1 VKAMR
6 AWVEKQRNMVDFTLS
21 ALLRRKGKNVS
32 LLAVYTGVVFV
43 LGSVMF
49 FTEGMRREAHLIL
62 HGSPEIIVQKMV
74 AGRHDLIPT
83 AYMEKIRQIKGV
95 QSVKE
100 RLWGYYFDPVVGA
113 NYTLLVPE
121 NFTLGEGNIAIGKGI
136 SRKRLA
142 YEGDILSFRGY
153 TGEPL
158 TFQIG
163 EIFSAES
170 ELVSADLVTMSEGD
184 FRGMFAMTKEV
195 ATDLVIKVRN
205 PKELATIATKI
216 VQLLPDT
223 RPILRDEILRTYD
236 AVFSWRSSLMLA
248 ILMGAVFSFIILAW
262 DKATGMSAEE
272 KREVGILKA
281 VGWETSDVLLMR
293 FWEGVVVSA
302 SAFMLGVLLAY
313 GHVFFASAMLFEPVL
328 KGWSVLYPEF
338 KITPFIAFNQ
348 VAALFF
354 LTVIP
359 YTVATIVPSWRTA
372 TVDPD
377 SVMRM

>member
-1 VKAMR
+1 MH

-21 ALLRRKGKNVS
+21 SLLRRKGKNVA
-32 LLAVYTGVVFV
+32 LLAVYTAVVFV

-49 FTEGMRREAHLIL
+49 FTEGMRREAHIIL

-74 AGRHDLIPT
+74 AGRHDLIPL

-100 RLWGYYFDPVVGA
+100 RLWGYYYDPVVGA
-113 NYTLLVPE
+113 NYTLLVPDE
-121 NFTLGEGNIAIGKGI
+121 FALGEGNIAIGKGI

-153 TGEPL
+153 SGEPL

-163 EIFSAES
+163 EIFSPDS
-170 ELVSADLVTMSEGD
+170 ELVSADLVTVSEED
-184 FRGMFAMTKEV
+184 FRGMFAMPKGV
-195 ATDLVIKVRN
+195 ATDLVIKARN

-236 AVFSWRSSLMLA
+236 AVFSWRSSLMLV
-248 ILMGAVFSFIILAW
+248 ILLGAVFSFIILAW

-281 VGWETSDVLLMR
+281 VGWETADVLLMR

-372 TVDPD
+372 TIDPD

>member
-1 VKAMR
+1 
-6 AWVEKQRNMVDFTLS
+6 
-21 ALLRRKGKNVS
+21 
-32 LLAVYTGVVFV
+32 
-43 LGSVMF
+43 
-49 FTEGMRREAHLIL
+49 
-62 HGSPEIIVQKMV
+62 MV
-74 AGRHDLIPT
+74 AGRHDLIPL

-100 RLWGYYFDPVVGA
+100 RLWGYYYDPVVGA
-113 NYTLLVPE
+113 NYTLLVPDD
-121 NFTLGEGNIAIGKGI
+121 FALGEGNIAIGKGI

-153 TGEPL
+153 SGEPL

-163 EIFSAES
+163 EIFSPDS
-170 ELVSADLVTMSEGD
+170 ELVSADLVTVSEED
-184 FRGMFAMTKEV
+184 FRGMFAMPKEV
-195 ATDLVIKVRN
+195 ATDLVIKARN

-236 AVFSWRSSLMLA
+236 AVFSWRSSLMLV
-248 ILMGAVFSFIILAW
+248 ILLGAVFSFIILAW

-281 VGWETSDVLLMR
+281 VGWETADVLLMR

-372 TVDPD
+372 TIDPD

>member
-1 VKAMR
+1 MR
-6 AWVEKQRNMVDFTLS
+6 AWIEKQRNMVDFTLS
-21 ALLRRKGKNVS
+21 ALLRRKGKNVA
-32 LLAVYTGVVFV
+32 LMAVYTAVVFV

-49 FTEGMRREAHLIL
+49 FAEGMRREAHLIL

-74 AGRHDLIPT
+74 AGRHDLIPV

-95 QSVKE
+95 QSVRE
-100 RLWGYYFDPVVGA
+100 RLWGYYYDPVVGA

-121 NFTLGEGNIAIGKGI
+121 DFALGEGNIAIGKGI

-153 TGEPL
+153 GGEPL

-163 EIFSAES
+163 EIFSAAS
-170 ELVSADLVTMSEGD
+170 ELVSTDLVTVSEQD
-184 FRGMFAMTKEV
+184 FRGMFAMPKEV
-195 ATDLVIKVRN
+195 ATDLVVKARN

-236 AVFSWRSSLMLA
+236 AVFSWRSSLMLV
-248 ILMGAVFSFIILAW
+248 ILSGAVFSFIILAW

-281 VGWETSDVLLMR
+281 VGWETADVLLMR

-313 GHVFFASAMLFEPVL
+313 GHVFLASAMLFEPVL

-338 KITPFIAFNQ
+338 KISPFIAFNQ

-354 LTVIP
+354 LTVVP

-372 TVDPD
+372 TIDPD

>member
-1 VKAMR
+1 MR
-6 AWVEKQRNMVDFTLS
+6 AWIEKQRNMVDFTLS
-21 ALLRRKGKNVS
+21 ALLRRKGKNVA
-32 LLAVYTGVVFV
+32 LMAVYTAVVFV

-74 AGRHDLIPT
+74 AGRHDLIPV

-100 RLWGYYFDPVVGA
+100 RLWGYFYDPVVGA

-121 NFTLGEGNIAIGKGI
+121 EFRLGAGNIAIGKGI

-153 TGEPL
+153 SGEPL

-163 EIFSAES
+163 EIFSVAS
-170 ELVSADLVTMSEGD
+170 ELVSTDLVTLSEED
-184 FRGMFAMTKEV
+184 FREMFAMPREV
-195 ATDLVIKVRN
+195 ATDLVIKARN

-236 AVFSWRSSLMLA
+236 AVFSWRSSLMLV
-248 ILMGAVFSFIILAW
+248 ILLGAVLSFIILAW

-302 SAFMLGVLLAY
+302 SAFVLGVLLAY
-313 GHVFFASAMLFEPVL
+313 GHVFFASAMLFEPVV
-328 KGWSVLYPEF
+328 KGWSVLYPDF
-338 KITPFIAFNQ
+338 RISPFIAFNQ

-372 TVDPD
+372 TIDPD
-377 SVMRM
+377 SVMRI

>member
-1 VKAMR
+1 MR
-6 AWVEKQRNMVDFTLS
+6 GWIEKQRNMVDFTLS
-21 ALLRRKGKNVS
+21 ALLRRKGKNLA
-32 LLAVYTGVVFV
+32 LLAVYTTVVFV

-83 AYMEKIRQIKGV
+83 GYIEKIRLIKGV

-100 RLWGYYFDPVVGA
+100 RLWGYYYDPVVGA
-113 NYTLLVPE
+113 NYTLLVP
-121 NFTLGEGNIAIGKGI
+121 NDFALGEGSIALGNGI

-142 YEGDILSFRGY
+142 FVGDILSFRGY
-153 TGEPL
+153 DGEPL
-158 TFQIG
+158 TFHIA
-163 EIFSAES
+163 EVFSAES
-170 ELVSADLVTMSEGD
+170 ELVSTDLVAMSEKD
-184 FRGMFAMTKEV
+184 FRGMFMMPAEV
-195 ATDLVIKVRN
+195 ATDLVVQVRN
-205 PKELATIATKI
+205 PRELVTIATKI
-216 VQLLPDT
+216 VQMLPDA

-236 AVFSWRSSLMLA
+236 AVFSWRSSLMLV
-248 ILMGAVFSFIILAW
+248 ILLGAVLSFIILAW

-302 SAFMLGVLLAY
+302 SAFVLGVLLAY
-313 GHVFFASAMLFEPVL
+313 GHVFFASAMIFEPVL
-328 KGWSVLYPEF
+328 KGWSVLFPEF
-338 KITPFIAFNQ
+338 RISPFIAFDQ
-348 VAALFF
+348 LAALFF

-359 YTVATIVPSWRTA
+359 YTVATVVPSWRTA
-372 TVDPD
+372 TIDPD

>member
-1 VKAMR
+1 MH

-21 ALLRRKGKNVS
+21 SLLRRKGKNVA
-32 LLAVYTGVVFV
+32 LLAVYTAVVFV

-49 FTEGMRREAHLIL
+49 FTEGMRREAHIIL

-74 AGRHDLIPT
+74 AGRHDLIPL

-100 RLWGYYFDPVVGA
+100 RLWGYYYDPVVGA
-113 NYTLLVPE
+113 NYTLLVPDD
-121 NFTLGEGNIAIGKGI
+121 FALGEGNIAIGKGI

-153 TGEPL
+153 SGEPL

-163 EIFSAES
+163 EIFSPES
-170 ELVSADLVTMSEGD
+170 ELVSADLVTVSEED
-184 FRGMFAMTKEV
+184 FRGMFAMPKEV
-195 ATDLVIKVRN
+195 ATDLVIKARN

-236 AVFSWRSSLMLA
+236 AVFSWRSSLMLV
-248 ILMGAVFSFIILAW
+248 ILLGAVFSFIILAW

-372 TVDPD
+372 TIDPD

>member
-1 VKAMR
+1 MR
-6 AWVEKQRNMVDFTLS
+6 GWVAKQRNMVDFTLS
-21 ALLRRKGKNVS
+21 ALLRRKGKNLA
-32 LLAVYTGVVFV
+32 LLAVYTAVVFV

-49 FTEGMRREAHLIL
+49 FTEGMRREARLIL
-62 HGSPEIIVQKMV
+62 HGSPEIIVQKMA

-83 AYMEKIRQIKGV
+83 AYIEKIRQIKGV

-100 RLWGYYFDPVVGA
+100 RLWGYYYDPVVGA
-113 NYTLLVPE
+113 NYTLQVPDG
-121 NFTLGEGNIAIGKGI
+121 FSLGEGSIAIGNGI

-142 YEGDILSFRGY
+142 FVGDILSFRGY
-153 TGEPL
+153 DGEPL
-158 TFQIG
+158 TFQIAG
-163 EIFSAES
+163 VFSAES
-170 ELVSADLVTMSEGD
+170 ELVSTDLVAMSEKD
-184 FRGMFAMTKEV
+184 FRGMFVMPAEM
-195 ATDLVIKVRN
+195 ATDLVIRARN

-236 AVFSWRSSLMLA
+236 AVFSWRSSLMLV
-248 ILMGAVFSFIILAW
+248 ILLGAVLSFIILAW

-302 SAFMLGVLLAY
+302 SAFVLGVLLAY
-313 GHVFFASAMLFEPVL
+313 GHVFFASAMFFEPVL

-338 KITPFIAFNQ
+338 RISPFIAFNQ
-348 VAALFF
+348 MAALFF

-372 TVDPD
+372 TIDPD
-377 SVMRM
+377 SVMRL

>member
-1 VKAMR
+1 MH

-21 ALLRRKGKNVS
+21 SLLRRKGKNVA
-32 LLAVYTGVVFV
+32 LLAVYTAVVFV

-49 FTEGMRREAHLIL
+49 FTEGMRREAHIIL

-74 AGRHDLIPT
+74 AGRHDLIPL

-100 RLWGYYFDPVVGA
+100 RLWGYYYDPVVGA
-113 NYTLLVPE
+113 NYTLLVPDE
-121 NFTLGEGNIAIGKGI
+121 FALGEGNIAIGKGI

-153 TGEPL
+153 SGEPL

-163 EIFSAES
+163 EIFSPDS
-170 ELVSADLVTMSEGD
+170 ELVSADLVTVSEED
-184 FRGMFAMTKEV
+184 FRGMFAMPKEV
-195 ATDLVIKVRN
+195 ATDLVIKARN

-236 AVFSWRSSLMLA
+236 AVFSWRSSLMLV
-248 ILMGAVFSFIILAW
+248 ILLGAVFSFIILAW

-281 VGWETSDVLLMR
+281 VGWETADVLLMR

-372 TVDPD
+372 TIDPD

>member
-1 VKAMR
+1 MR
-6 AWVEKQRNMVDFTLS
+6 TWIEKQRNMVDFTLS
-21 ALLRRKGKNVS
+21 ALLRRKGKNIS
-32 LLAVYTGVVFV
+32 LLAVYTTVVFV

-49 FTEGMRREAHLIL
+49 FTEGMRREAHIIL

-74 AGRHDLIPT
+74 AGRHDLIP
-83 AYMEKIRQIKGV
+83 ASYMEKIRQIKGV
-95 QSVKE
+95 QSVKA
-100 RLWGYYFDPVVGA
+100 RLWGYYYDPVVGA
-113 NYTLLVPE
+113 NYTLLVPDD
-121 NFTLGEGNIAIGKGI
+121 FTLGEGNIAIGKGI

-163 EIFSAES
+163 EIFSSES
-170 ELVSADLVTMSEGD
+170 ELISADLVMVSEED
-184 FRGMFAMTKEV
+184 FRGMFAMPKEV
-195 ATDLVIKVRN
+195 ATDLVIKARN
-205 PKELATIATKI
+205 IKELATIATKI

-236 AVFSWRSSLMLA
+236 AVFSWRSSLMLV
-248 ILMGAVFSFIILAW
+248 ILLGAVLSFIILAW

-302 SAFMLGVLLAY
+302 SAFVLGVLLAY
-313 GHVFFASAMLFEPVL
+313 GHVFFSSAMLFEPVL

-372 TVDPD
+372 TIDPD

>member
-1 VKAMR
+1 MH

-21 ALLRRKGKNVS
+21 SLLRRKGKNVA
-32 LLAVYTGVVFV
+32 LLAVYTAVVFV

-49 FTEGMRREAHLIL
+49 FTEGMRREAHIIL

-74 AGRHDLIPT
+74 AGRHDLIPL

-100 RLWGYYFDPVVGA
+100 RLWGYYYDPVVGA
-113 NYTLLVPE
+113 NYTLLVPDE
-121 NFTLGEGNIAIGKGI
+121 FALGEGNIAIGKGI

-153 TGEPL
+153 SGEPL

-163 EIFSAES
+163 EIFSPES
-170 ELVSADLVTMSEGD
+170 ELVSADLVTVSEED
-184 FRGMFAMTKEV
+184 FRGMFAMPKEV
-195 ATDLVIKVRN
+195 ATDLVIKARN

-236 AVFSWRSSLMLA
+236 AVFSWRSSLMLV
-248 ILMGAVFSFIILAW
+248 ILLGAVFSFIILAW

-281 VGWETSDVLLMR
+281 VGWETADVLLMR

-372 TVDPD
+372 TIDPD

>member
-1 VKAMR
+1 MR

-32 LLAVYTGVVFV
+32 LLAVYTAVVFV

-62 HGSPEIIVQKMV
+62 HGSPEIIVQKMA

-83 AYMEKIRQIKGV
+83 AYMEEIRRIKGV

-100 RLWGYYFDPVVGA
+100 RLWGYYYDPVVGA
-113 NYTLLVPE
+113 NYTCWCP
-121 NFTLGEGNIAIGKGI
+121 TTSRSATGI
-136 SRKRLA
+136 SPSAKGSPANAWPTRA
-142 YEGDILSFRGY
+142 TSCPSGAIS
-153 TGEPL
+153 GEPL

-163 EIFSAES
+163 EVFSSES
-170 ELVSADLVTMSEGD
+170 ELVSADLVTVSEVD
-184 FRGMFAMTKEV
+184 FREMFAMPREV
-195 ATDLVIKVRN
+195 ATDLVVRVRN

-236 AVFSWRSSLMLA
+236 AVFSWRSSLMLV
-248 ILMGAVFSFIILAW
+248 ILLGAVFSFIILAW

-272 KREVGILKA
+272 KREVGIFKA
-281 VGWETSDVLLMR
+281 VGWETSDVILMR

-302 SAFMLGVLLAY
+302 SAFVLGVLLAY
-313 GHVFFASAMLFEPVL
+313 GHVFFASAMIFEPVL

-338 KITPFIAFNQ
+338 KISPFIAFNQ

-359 YTVATIVPSWRTA
+359 FTVATIVPSWRTA
-372 TVDPD
+372 TIDPD
-377 SVMRM
+377 SVMRT

>member
-1 VKAMR
+1 MR
-6 AWVEKQRNMVDFTLS
+6 AWIEKQRNMVDFTLS
-21 ALLRRKGKNVS
+21 ALLRRKGKNLA
-32 LLAVYTGVVFV
+32 LLAVYTTVVFV

-74 AGRHDLIPT
+74 AGRHDLIPL
-83 AYMEKIRQIKGV
+83 AYMEKIKAIRGV
-95 QSVKE
+95 HSVKA
-100 RLWGYYFDPVVGA
+100 RLWGYYYDPVVGA

-121 NFTLGEGNIAIGKGI
+121 EFKLGAGNIAIGKGI

-158 TFQIG
+158 TLQIG
-163 EIFSAES
+163 EVFSSES
-170 ELVSADLVTMSEGD
+170 ELISTDLVTVSEAD
-184 FRGMFAMTKEV
+184 FREMFAIPGEV
-195 ATDLVIKVRN
+195 ATDLVIKAKN

-236 AVFSWRSSLMLA
+236 AVFSWRSSLMLV
-248 ILMGAVFSFIILAW
+248 ILLGAVLSFIILAW

-302 SAFMLGVLLAY
+302 SAFILGVLLAY
-313 GHVFFASAMLFEPVL
+313 GHVFLASAMLFEPVL

-338 KITPFIAFNQ
+338 KISPFIAFNQ

-372 TVDPD
+372 TIDPD

>member
-1 VKAMR
+1 MR
-6 AWVEKQRNMVDFTLS
+6 AWIEKQRNMVDFTLS
-21 ALLRRKGKNVS
+21 ALLRRKGKNFA
-32 LLAVYTGVVFV
+32 LLAVYTTVVFV

-83 AYMEKIRQIKGV
+83 GYIEKIRPIKGV

-100 RLWGYYFDPVVGA
+100 RLWGYYYDPVVGA
-113 NYTLLVPE
+113 NYTLLVPDD
-121 NFTLGEGNIAIGKGI
+121 FSLGEGSIAIGNGI
-136 SRKRLA
+136 SRNRLA
-142 YEGDILSFRGY
+142 FVGDILSFRGY
-153 TGEPL
+153 DGEPL
-158 TFQIG
+158 TFHIA
-163 EIFSAES
+163 EVFSAES
-170 ELVSADLVTMSEGD
+170 ELVSTDLVAMSEKD
-184 FRGMFAMTKEV
+184 FRGMFLMPPEV
-195 ATDLVIKVRN
+195 ATDLVVKVRN
-205 PKELATIATKI
+205 PRELVTIATKI
-216 VQLLPDT
+216 VQVLPDT
-223 RPILRDEILRTYD
+223 RPILRDEVLRTYD
-236 AVFSWRSSLMLA
+236 AVFSWRSSLMLV
-248 ILMGAVFSFIILAW
+248 ILLGAVLSFIILAW

-302 SAFMLGVLLAY
+302 SAFVLGVLLAY

-328 KGWSVLYPEF
+328 KGWSVLFPEF
-338 KITPFIAFNQ
+338 RISPFIAFNQ
-348 VAALFF
+348 LAALFF

-372 TVDPD
+372 TIDPD

>member
-1 VKAMR
+1 MR
-6 AWVEKQRNMVDFTLS
+6 TWVEKQRNMVDFTLS
-21 ALLRRKGKNVS
+21 ALLRRKGKNLA
-32 LLAVYTGVVFV
+32 LLAVYTTVVFV

-49 FTEGMRREAHLIL
+49 FTDGMRREAHLIL
-62 HGSPEIIVQKMV
+62 QGTPEIIVQKMV

-95 QSVKE
+95 QSVKA
-100 RLWGYYFDPVVGA
+100 RLWGYYFDPAVGA
-113 NYTLLVPE
+113 NYTMLVPDD
-121 NFTLGEGNIAIGKGI
+121 FTFGEGNIAIGKGI

-153 TGEPL
+153 TGEPV
-158 TFQIG
+158 TFQIA

-170 ELVSADLVTMSEGD
+170 ELISADLVTVSEED
-184 FRGMFAMTKEV
+184 FRGMFAMPREV
-195 ATDLVIKVRN
+195 ATDLVIQARN

-236 AVFSWRSSLMLA
+236 AVFSWRSSLMLVV
-248 ILMGAVFSFIILAW
+248 LLGAVFSFIILAW

-293 FWEGVVVSA
+293 FWEGVVVST
-302 SAFMLGVLLAY
+302 SAFMLGILLAY
-313 GHVFFASAMLFEPVL
+313 AHVFLSSAMLFEPVL
-328 KGWSVLYPEF
+328 KGWSVLYPDF
-338 KITPFIAFNQ
+338 NISPFIAFDQ

-372 TVDPD
+372 TIDPD
-377 SVMRM
+377 SVMRA

>member
-1 VKAMR
+1 MR
-6 AWVEKQRNMVDFTLS
+6 AWVERQRNMVDFTLS
-21 ALLRRKGKNVS
+21 ALLRRKGKNTA
-32 LLAVYTGVVFV
+32 LLAVYTTVVFV

-49 FTEGMRREAHLIL
+49 FTEGMRREAHIIL
-62 HGSPEIIVQKMV
+62 RGSPEIIVQKMV
-74 AGRHDLIPT
+74 AGRHDLIPI
-83 AYMEKIRQIKGV
+83 AYMEEIKGIKGV
-95 QSVKE
+95 QSVKA
-100 RLWGYYFDPVVGA
+100 RLWGYYYDPVVGA
-113 NYTLLVPE
+113 NYTLLVPDD
-121 NFTLGEGNIAIGKGI
+121 FKLGGGSIAIGNGI
-136 SRKRLA
+136 SRKRLT

-158 TFQIG
+158 AFQIG

-170 ELVSADLVTMSEGD
+170 ELVSADLVTVSEED
-184 FRGMFAMTKEV
+184 FRGLFAMSREV
-195 ATDLVIKVRN
+195 ATDLVVKAKN
-205 PKELATIATKI
+205 PRELATIATKI
-216 VQLLPDT
+216 VQLLPDA

-236 AVFSWRSSLMLA
+236 AVFSWRSSLMLV
-248 ILMGAVFSFIILAW
+248 ILLGAVFSFIILSW

-272 KREVGILKA
+272 KREVGVLKA

-293 FWEGVVVSA
+293 FWEGVVISGA
-302 SAFMLGVLLAY
+302 AFMAGVLLAY
-313 GHVFFASAMLFEPVL
+313 GHVFFGSAILFAPVL

-338 KITPFIAFNQ
+338 SISPFIAFNQ

-372 TVDPD
+372 TIDPD

>member
-1 VKAMR
+1 MH

-21 ALLRRKGKNVS
+21 SLLRRKGKNVA
-32 LLAVYTGVVFV
+32 LLAVYTAVVFV

-49 FTEGMRREAHLIL
+49 FTEGMRREAHIIL

-74 AGRHDLIPT
+74 AGRHDLIPL

-100 RLWGYYFDPVVGA
+100 RLWGYYYDPVVGA
-113 NYTLLVPE
+113 NYTLLVPDD
-121 NFTLGEGNIAIGKGI
+121 FALGEGNIAIGKGI

-153 TGEPL
+153 SGEPL

-163 EIFSAES
+163 EIFSPES
-170 ELVSADLVTMSEGD
+170 ELVSADLVTVSEED
-184 FRGMFAMTKEV
+184 FRGMFAMPKEV
-195 ATDLVIKVRN
+195 ATDLVIKARN

-236 AVFSWRSSLMLA
+236 AVFSWRSSLMLV
-248 ILMGAVFSFIILAW
+248 ILLGAVFSFIILAW

-281 VGWETSDVLLMR
+281 VGWETADVLLMR

-372 TVDPD
+372 TIDPD